1 MRGAR
6 VSASM
11 RFSKFWIVAAATAL
25 ATGSTRGA
33 PESHVPSSPGTL
45 TKFTIPER
53 NREGKLIWQLSGEKA
68 RIRPDSQMEIDQ
80 FVAST
85 FREAKVDWTLETPT
99 CILNRETREA
109 VSEADVRITI
119 KQTIIT
125 GVGFHWIASESRF
138 IVRSRVEVL
147 IPGSIVK
154 EQIP

>member
-1 MRGAR
+1 MRDAR
-6 VSASM
+6 VSAGM
-11 RFSKFWIVAAATAL
+11 RFSKLWIVAAATAM

-53 NREGKLIWQLSGEKA
+53 NREGKLIWQLSGDKA
-68 RIRPDSQMEIDQ
+68 RIRPDSQMEIDR

-109 VSEADVRITI
+109 ARARHVVDERGDVGPGAEE
-119 KQTIIT
+119 KLSQ
-125 GVGFHWIASESRF
+125 WL
-138 IVRSRVEVL
+138 VRNGPS
-147 IPGSIVK
+147 PGR
-154 EQIP
+154 